1 MSLISEV
8 RSGLQ
13 LNKGR
18 WPLISKRAGVSYS
31 WLTKF
36 AQGRIAN
43 PGARQLESV
52 EAALREPVADQA
64 PAESDTAG
72 ASHA

>member
-18 WPLISKRAGVSYS
+18 WPLISRRAGVSYS

-52 EAALREPVADQA
+52 EAALREPMAGQP